1 MQTLLIDDHA
11 LFRDGC
17 KFLLSEFDDSMTFL
31 EAGSIDEALAFI
43 DEPVELVILDYYLP
57 GLQGLDGLDA
67 VRENFSAPVVM
78 LSMEENAAVIRSV
91 IDRGASGF
99 VPKSAT
105 HQMLELAVQSALSG
119 GIFTPRNQVSDP
131 GPLARLTKRQLQTLS
146 RAALG
151 RSNKMIARELSIAE
165 GTVKAHLSFAFKT
178 LEVSNRTEAAA
189 MLTKL
194 GHKLTES
201 E

>member
-1 MQTLLIDDHA
+1 VQTLLIDDHE

-17 KFLLSEFDDSMTFL
+17 RFLLSEFDDSMTFL
-31 EAGSIDEALAFI
+31 EAGSIDEALAFAEEI
-43 DEPVELVILDYYLP
+43 VDLIILDYYLP
-57 GLQGLDGLDA
+57 GVQGLDGLDS
-67 VRENFSAPVVM
+67 VRAHFAAPVVM
-78 LSMEENAAVIRSV
+78 LSMEENAGVIRNV

-105 HQMLELAVQSALSG
+105 HEMLELAVQSALSG
-119 GIFTPRNQVSDP
+119 GIFTPRNQVTES
-131 GPLARLTKRQLQTLS
+131 GPLTRLTRRQMQTLS
-146 RAALG
+146 KAALG
-151 RSNKMIARELSIAE
+151 KSNKVIARELSIAE

-189 MLTKL
+189 VLAKL
-194 GHKLTES
+194 GHAPTDS